1 MKTKDIQE
9 QVTNKLTS
17 LIDAGTNPFQ
27 QCWKGVRENGLPYN
41 LNSKRAY
48 SGTNVALLLMQA
60 TPCNAWVTYKGAL
73 ELGGNVKKGATSTL
87 VIYWKFLKIK
97 DKETKEEKT
106 VPMLKSYRVFNALRD
121 CEGLEHLVE
130 GMKPEDILPS
140 KPETA
145 LQDYVDREGIT
156 LQHGGNRAFYQPSM
170 DLVQMPHEQAFISKD
185 HYQGV
190 LAHELIHS
198 TGIEKR
204 LNRKGLGLK
213 AAFGSESYA
222 FEELVAEFG
231 ACITCAMIG
240 VEPDWNNSAAYLE
253 GWSSKLKE
261 NPSWAVSASGQA
273 GKATN
278 FILGID
284 GGA

>member
-1 MKTKDIQE
+1 MKTKEIQE
-9 QVTNKLTS
+9 TVTNKLTS
-17 LIDAGTNPFQ
+17 LMSEGVNPFQ
-27 QCWKGVRENGLPYN
+27 RCWKGVRENGMPFN

-48 SGTNVALLLMQA
+48 SGTNVALLLLQA
-60 TPCNAWVTYKGAL
+60 TPCNAWVTYKGAG
-73 ELGGNVKKGATSTL
+73 ELGGNVKKGAKSTF

-97 DKETKEEKT
+97 DKVTKEEKT

-121 CEGLEHLVE
+121 CEGLEHLIE

-140 KPETA
+140 QPETA
-145 LQDYVDREGIT
+145 LQDYVTREGIT
-156 LQHGGNRAFYQPSM
+156 LNHGGNRAFYQPSA
-170 DLVQMPHEQAFISKD
+170 DLVQMPHEQAFFSREQ
-185 HYQGV
+185 YQGV

-204 LNRKGLGLK
+204 LNRKGLTEK
-213 AAFGSESYA
+213 AAFGSTSYA

-231 ACITCAMIG
+231 ACITCAMLAI
-240 VEPDWNNSAAYLE
+240 EPDWNNSAAYLK

-261 NPSWAVSASGQA
+261 NPTCAVSASGQA

-278 FILGID
+278 FILNI
-284 GGA
+284 A

>member
-1 MKTKDIQE
+1 MKTKEIQE

-17 LIDAGTNPFQ
+17 LIDSGTNPFQ

-41 LNSKRAY
+41 LKRKEAY
-48 SGTNVALLLMQA
+48 KGTNVPILLMQDV
-60 TPCNAWVTYKGAL
+60 PCNAWVSYKEAQA
-73 ELGGNVKKGATSTL
+73 LGGHVKSGTTATAY
-87 VIYWKFLKIK
+87 VVFWKFLKKK
-97 DKETKEEKT
+97 DKKTGEEKT
-106 VPMLKSYRVFNALRD
+106 IPFLKRSAVFNALRD

-130 GMKPEDILPS
+130 GMKPEEILPS
-140 KPETA
+140 EPETA

-156 LQHGGNRAFYQPSM
+156 LCHGGNRAYYQPSK
-170 DLVQMPHEQAFISKD
+170 DLVQMPHEQAFFSRD
-185 HYQGV
+185 QYQGV

-204 LNRKGLGLK
+204 LNRKGLTEK
-213 AAFGSESYA
+213 AAFGSTNYA

-231 ACITCAMIG
+231 ACITCAMLSI
-240 VEPDWNNSAAYLE
+240 EPDWDNSAAYLE

-278 FILGID
+278 FILGI
-284 GGA
+284 A

>member
-17 LIDAGTNPFQ
+17 LIDEGTNPFQ

-73 ELGGNVKKGATSTL
+73 ELGGNVKKGAKSTL
-87 VIYWKFLKIK
+87 VIYWKFLKIE

-121 CEGLEHLVE
+121 CEGLDHLVE

-140 KPETA
+140 EPETA
-145 LQDYVDREGIT
+145 LQDYIDREGIT
-156 LQHGGNRAFYQPSM
+156 LNHGGNRAFYQPSL
-170 DLVQMPHEQAFISKD
+170 DLVQMPHEQAFISRD

-198 TGIEKR
+198 TGIQKR

-240 VEPDWNNSAAYLE
+240 VEPDWDNSAAYLE

>member
-1 MKTKDIQE
+1 MNE
-9 QVTNKLTS
+9 GV
-17 LIDAGTNPFQ
+17 NPFQ
-27 QCWKGVRENGLPYN
+27 QCWKGVRENGLPFN

-48 SGTNVALLLMQA
+48 SGTNVALLLLQA
-60 TPCNAWVTYKGAL
+60 TPCNAWVTYKGAS
-73 ELGGNVKKGATSTL
+73 ELGGNVKKGAKSTL

-97 DKETKEEKT
+97 DKVTKEEKT

-130 GMKPEDILPS
+130 GVKPEEILPS
-140 KPETA
+140 QPETA
-145 LQDYVDREGIT
+145 LQDFVNREGIT
-156 LQHGGNRAFYQPSM
+156 LNHGGNRAFYQPSK
-170 DLVQMPHEQAFISKD
+170 DLVQMPHEQAFISRD

-204 LNRKGLGLK
+204 LNRKGLTEK

-231 ACITCAMIG
+231 ACITCAMLAI
-240 VEPDWNNSAAYLE
+240 EPDWNNSAAYLK
-253 GWSSKLKE
+253 GWSKKLTE
-261 NPSWAVSASGQA
+261 NPNWAVSASGQA

-278 FILGID
+278 FILNI
-284 GGA
+284 A

>member
-9 QVTNKLTS
+9 TVTNKLTS
-17 LIDAGTNPFQ
+17 LMNEGVNPFQ
-27 QCWKGVRENGLPYN
+27 QCWKGVRENGLPFN

-48 SGTNVALLLMQA
+48 SGTNVALLLLQA
-60 TPCNAWVTYKGAL
+60 TPCNAWVTYKGAG
-73 ELGGNVKKGATSTL
+73 ELGGNVKKGAKSTL

-97 DKETKEEKT
+97 DKVTKEEKT

-140 KPETA
+140 QPETA
-145 LQDYVDREGIT
+145 LQDYVNREGIT
-156 LQHGGNRAFYQPSM
+156 LNHGGNRAFYQPSA
-170 DLVQMPHEQAFISKD
+170 DLVQMPHEQAFFSRD
-185 HYQGV
+185 QYQGV

-198 TGIEKR
+198 TGINKR
-204 LNRKGLGLK
+204 LNRKGLTEK
-213 AAFGSESYA
+213 AAFGSTSYA

-231 ACITCAMIG
+231 ACITCAMLAI
-240 VEPDWNNSAAYLE
+240 EPDWNNSAAYLK
-253 GWSSKLKE
+253 GWSKKLTE
-261 NPSWAVSASGQA
+261 NPNWAVSASGKA

-278 FILGID
+278 FILGI
-284 GGA
+284 A

>member
-1 MKTKDIQE
+1 MNE
-9 QVTNKLTS
+9 GV
-17 LIDAGTNPFQ
+17 NPFQ
-27 QCWKGVRENGLPYN
+27 QCWKGVRENGMPYN

-48 SGTNVALLLMQA
+48 SGTNVALLLLQA
-60 TPCNAWVTYKGAL
+60 TPCNAWVTYKGAS
-73 ELGGNVKKGATSTL
+73 ELGGNVKKGAKSTL

-140 KPETA
+140 EPETA

-156 LQHGGNRAFYQPSM
+156 LSHGGNRAYYQPSK
-170 DLVQMPHEQAFISKD
+170 DLVQMPHEQAFFSRD
-185 HYQGV
+185 QYQGV

-204 LNRKGLGLK
+204 LNRKGLTEK
-213 AAFGSESYA
+213 AAFGSTSYA

-231 ACITCAMIG
+231 ACITCAMIAI
-240 VEPDWNNSAAYLE
+240 EPDWNNSAAYLK
-253 GWSSKLKE
+253 GWSKKLTE
-261 NPSWAVSASGQA
+261 NPNWAVSASGQA

-278 FILGID
+278 FILGI
-284 GGA
+284 A

>member
-1 MKTKDIQE
+1 MKTKEIQE
-9 QVTNKLTS
+9 TVTNKLTS
-17 LIDAGTNPFQ
+17 LMSEGVNPFQ
-27 QCWKGVRENGLPYN
+27 RCWKGVRENGMPFN

-48 SGTNVALLLMQA
+48 SGTNVALLLLQA
-60 TPCNAWVTYKGAL
+60 TPCNAWVTYKGAG
-73 ELGGNVKKGATSTL
+73 ELGGNVKKGAKSTF

-97 DKETKEEKT
+97 DKVTKEEKT

-121 CEGLEHLVE
+121 CEGLEHLIE

-140 KPETA
+140 QPETA
-145 LQDYVDREGIT
+145 LQDYVTREGIT
-156 LQHGGNRAFYQPSM
+156 LNHGGNRAFYQPSA
-170 DLVQMPHEQAFISKD
+170 DLVQMPHEQAFFSREQ
-185 HYQGV
+185 YQGV

-204 LNRKGLGLK
+204 LNRKGLTEK
-213 AAFGSESYA
+213 AAFGSTSYA

-231 ACITCAMIG
+231 ACITCAMLAI
-240 VEPDWNNSAAYLE
+240 EPDWNNSAAYLK
-253 GWSSKLKE
+253 GWSSKLKK

-278 FILGID
+278 FILNI
-284 GGA
+284 A

>member
-1 MKTKDIQE
+1 MKTKEIQE
-9 QVTNKLTS
+9 QVTKKLTS
-17 LIDAGTNPFQ
+17 LMNEGVNPFQ
-27 QCWKGVRENGLPYN
+27 QCWKGVRENGMPYN

-48 SGTNVALLLMQA
+48 SGTNVALLLLQA
-60 TPCNAWVTYKGAL
+60 TPCNAWVTYKGAS
-73 ELGGNVKKGATSTL
+73 ELGGNVKKGAKSTL

-140 KPETA
+140 EPETA

-156 LQHGGNRAFYQPSM
+156 LSHGGNRAYYQPSK
-170 DLVQMPHEQAFISKD
+170 DLVQMPHEQAFFSRD
-185 HYQGV
+185 QYQGV

-204 LNRKGLGLK
+204 LNRKGLTEK
-213 AAFGSESYA
+213 AAFGSTSYA

-231 ACITCAMIG
+231 ACITCAMIAI
-240 VEPDWNNSAAYLE
+240 EPDWNNSAAYLK
-253 GWSSKLKE
+253 GWSKKLTE
-261 NPSWAVSASGQA
+261 NPNWAVSASGQA

-278 FILGID
+278 FILGI
-284 GGA
+284 A

>member
-17 LIDAGTNPFQ
+17 LIDEGTNPFQ

-73 ELGGNVKKGATSTL
+73 ELGGNVKKGAKSTL
-87 VIYWKFLKIK
+87 VIYWKFLKIE

-121 CEGLEHLVE
+121 CEGLDHLVE

-140 KPETA
+140 EPETA
-145 LQDYVDREGIT
+145 LQDYIDREGIT
-156 LQHGGNRAFYQPSM
+156 LNHGGNRAFYQPSM
-170 DLVQMPHEQAFISKD
+170 DLVQMPHEQAFISRD

-198 TGIEKR
+198 TGIQKR

-240 VEPDWNNSAAYLE
+240 VEPDWDNSAAYLE